1 MTQTNLE
8 GYIRKCMDS
17 ASDYVS
23 NKLDQEVVNIANKSI
38 YLVREQSSPEYS
50 GELYTWGYYSDLN
63 MAVKL
68 VEELKKSSNEDE
80 FPSTDSLF
88 IQVAPLNVPE
98 FDRKIGELSKR
109 YILYKVNGVNSKTL
123 VKNQEDWGRL
133 REDNSDGK

>member
-1 MTQTNLE
+1 MTQTDLE

-63 MAVKL
+63 KAVKL

-80 FPSTDSLF
+80 FPSTNSLF

-109 YILYKVNGVNSKTL
+109 YTLYKVNGVNSKTL
-123 VKNQEDWGRL
+123 VKNQEDWDRL
-133 REDNSDGK
+133 REDN